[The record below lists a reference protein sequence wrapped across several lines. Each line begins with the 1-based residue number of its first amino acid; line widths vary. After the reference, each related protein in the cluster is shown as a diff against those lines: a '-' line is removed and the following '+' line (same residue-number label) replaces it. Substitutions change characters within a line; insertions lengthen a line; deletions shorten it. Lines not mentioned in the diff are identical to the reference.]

1 MRYGTEMWFWRVR
14 GRSGCRAGHA
24 GNGPGAIR
32 RGSRAQR
39 RIMVHGLCLGT
50 TRKMLLGPRRRAYL
64 TYLPLLNPMS
74 RNLSMLD
81 GLVVYDR
88 ISVILRGR
96 HCPCL

>member
-39 RIMVHGLCLGT
+39 RIMVHGLWLGT
-50 TRKMLLGPRRRAYL
+50 TRKTLLDARRRAYL

-81 GLVVYDR
+81 GLIMYDR
-88 ISVILRGR
+88 ISDVLRER
-96 HCPCL
+96 LPPCL